1 MGMQVTRHNKY
12 ENDISYVKSLNDYT
26 PIIIQPGGSRTHMHA
41 TYNMSS
47 KYTNVKNIL
56 YKSCMFVWPVEDW
69 FIKSFYCKYMF
80 NSTLQNVCYTMIDVS
95 LNNRIE
101 VYLQKQFHLNEKCQ
115 GPSDQDHSL
124 ELNKRKSSCGS
135 AKDSLKLFQAQGGN
149 NIKDLVYLENCAWIY
164 V

>member
-1 MGMQVTRHNKY
+1 
-12 ENDISYVKSLNDYT
+12 
-26 PIIIQPGGSRTHMHA
+26 
-41 TYNMSS
+41 
-47 KYTNVKNIL
+47 
-56 YKSCMFVWPVEDW
+56 
-69 FIKSFYCKYMF
+69 MF

-135 AKDSLKLFQAQGGN
+135 AKDSLKLCQAQGGN
-149 NIKDLVYLENCAWIY
+149 NIKDLVYLENCA
-164 V
+164 